1 MTTLV
6 RISNLEEKHWPQVKD
21 IYEKGIASG
30 NATFQTTAPTWEEWD
45 RGHVKTCRLIALK
58 DGNILGWAA
67 LSPVSARAVYAG
79 VAEVSIY
86 IHPDA
91 HGQGIGSL
99 LLETLI
105 KESEQQHFWTLQAG
119 IFPENIASIRLH
131 EKHGFR
137 LVGRRERIGQMNG
150 IWRDTVLMERRSSAI
165 FQ

>member
-1 MTTLV
+1 MTTSV
-6 RISNLEEKHWPQVKD
+6 RISNLVETHWPQVKD
-21 IYEKGIASG
+21 IYERGIASG

-45 RGHVKTCRLIALK
+45 RGHIKTSRLIALK
-58 DGNILGWAA
+58 DDNILGWAA
-67 LSPVSARAVYAG
+67 LSAVSARAVYAG

-91 HGQGIGSL
+91 QGQGVGSL
-99 LLETLI
+99 LMETLI

>member
-1 MTTLV
+1 MIENSIKI
-6 RISNLEEKHWPQVKD
+6 ISLLPEHWPQVKD

-30 NATFQTTAPTWEEWD
+30 NATFQTTAPEWEEWHSN
-45 RGHVKTCRLIALK
+45 HVKSCRLAAIKDNVLK
-58 DGNILGWAA
+58 GWAA
-67 LSPVSARAVYAG
+67 LSRVSARPVYAG

-91 HGQGIGSL
+91 QNQGVGSL
-99 LLETLI
+99 LLERLTAD
-105 KESEQQHFWTLQAG
+105 SEQQFWTLQAG

-137 LVGRRERIGQMNG
+137 LVGRREKIGKMNG
-150 IWRDTVLMERRSSAI
+150 LWRDTLLLERRSNAI